1 MPNELNMAIFSK
13 RLKEART
20 DKNMTQK
27 ELSEKSGVSTV
38 MISAYER
45 NNTSSGK
52 NPALNNIY
60 AIATALGVS
69 IDWLCGLTEK
79 NELNKNQEK
88 IDTETLLKSFIN
100 IIDHI
105 KYRKSVGYDDFL
117 NGYNESIL
125 TISFDL
131 RDSVSSLGRFINE
144 YCEVKSLVD
153 KKLLPKGVD
162 NTVIQALIDK
172 YKNSCIRDL
181 INGTITDDDLPF

>member
-1 MPNELNMAIFSK
+1 MPNELNMTIFSK
-13 RLKEART
+13 RLKEARA

-27 ELSEKSGVSTV
+27 DLSEKSGVSTV

-181 INGTITDDDLPF
+181 INGTITDDD